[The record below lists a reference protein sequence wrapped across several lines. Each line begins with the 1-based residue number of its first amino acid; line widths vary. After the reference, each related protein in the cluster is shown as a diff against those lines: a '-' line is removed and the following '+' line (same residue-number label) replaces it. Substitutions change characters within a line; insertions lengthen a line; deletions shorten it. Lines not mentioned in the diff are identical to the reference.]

1 MVIYDLV
8 IGLRSAWF
16 PSIFVSAGGPLF
28 GSIWHYMSGLKAPTK
43 EQLVASGFKSVLS
56 DYITPTNIFIYS

>member
-8 IGLRSAWF
+8 IGLRSSWF
-16 PSIFVSAGGPLF
+16 PSIFVLAGGPLF
-28 GSIWHYMSGLKAPTK
+28 GSIGHYMSGLQAPTR

-56 DYITPTNIFIYS
+56 D